1 MRYQL
6 GDSIIEIPFE
16 IKAVNEDTGEGITIF
31 PKVSDILQS
40 RMKGLYV
47 VNTGWA
53 ERQRIEK
60 EIMAKFI
67 ELAMVKG

>member
-31 PKVSDILQS
+31 PKTSDILQS

>member
-31 PKVSDILQS
+31 PKTSDILQS

-60 EIMAKFI
+60 EIMAKLI